1 MATDFKDYYKVL
13 GVAKGADTKEIKKS
27 YRKLAR
33 QYHPDVNPNNAEAS
47 EKFREISE
55 AYEVLGDDEKRQIYD
70 KYGEHYKEYESWKK
84 AGGEKTGISF
94 DDYINGIG
102 SRGAYGGTGAAGGNP
117 FGGGGSYQYRTAKPP
132 GFGGLFRDETPF

>member
-13 GVAKGADTKEIKKS
+13 GVEKGTDAKEIKKS

-33 QYHPDVNPNNAEAS
+33 QYHPDVNPNNHEAT

-55 AYEVLGDDEKRQIYD
+55 AYEVLGDAEKRKIYD

-84 AGGEKTGISF
+84 AGGEATGVSF
-94 DDYINGIG
+94 DDYISGIG
-102 SRGAYGGTGAAGGNP
+102 SRGAYSGAGAG
-117 FGGGGSYQYRTAKPP
+117 
-132 GFGGLFRDETPF
+132 

>member
-13 GVAKGADTKEIKKS
+13 GVEKGADGKEIKKS

-55 AYEVLGDDEKRQIYD
+55 AYEVLGDEEKRKIYD
-70 KYGEHYKEYESWKK
+70 KYGQHYNEYESWKK

-102 SRGAYGGTGAAGGNP
+102 SRGAYGGAGAAGGNP
-117 FGGGGSYQYRTAKPP
+117 YGGGSYQYRTVNAEDLEDM
-132 GFGGLFRDETPF
+132 FGN